1 MLTLAE
7 NIGKVCEA
15 AVYQVRKGR
24 ARGQE
29 QDRGD
34 ANQQFSEDQEATGIG
49 EGEQH
54 DAIFKHRSGCC
65 VGKGY
70 GGKSG
75 HDKSVLA
82 AGGNSWVRDG
92 GGLGLCL
99 DLAVGTAGGSKRLH

>member
-49 EGEQH
+49 EGE
-54 DAIFKHRSGCC
+54 
-65 VGKGY
+65 
-70 GGKSG
+70 
-75 HDKSVLA
+75 
-82 AGGNSWVRDG
+82 
-92 GGLGLCL
+92 
-99 DLAVGTAGGSKRLH
+99 